1 MGGKDILIK
10 SVVQGIPNFAMACFL
25 LPKKLCE
32 KLDSLTRNFW
42 WKGNPKDKG
51 ICWTSWENM
60 GKAKDH
66 GGMGFR
72 NYRAFNEA
80 MLARNGWRMLMNPN
94 AYWAR
99 FFKGIY
105 FPNSSFLQASR
116 GNRASW
122 AWLSLL
128 HGRNLLLKG
137 LRWQVQDGK
146 SIDFW
151 ADAWIPSLPNFKVPI
166 PRPANSAI
174 NKVVDIID
182 DNSGQWDI
190 QKMLVEIPVEVV
202 NAILEIPLARVGRAD
217 QLAWHFNPNGCYSVK
232 SGYHIAL
239 QNLSEKVSNKPGTS
253 FNLAKEVWKVLWK
266 MKVPNKVKNFW

>member
-1 MGGKDILIK
+1 
-10 SVVQGIPNFAMACFL
+10 
-25 LPKKLCE
+25 
-32 KLDSLTRNFW
+32 
-42 WKGNPKDKG
+42 
-51 ICWTSWENM
+51 M

-80 MLARNGWRMLMNPN
+80 MLARNG
-94 AYWAR
+94 
-99 FFKGIY
+99 
-105 FPNSSFLQASR
+105 
-116 GNRASW
+116 
-122 AWLSLL
+122 
-128 HGRNLLLKG
+128 
-137 LRWQVQDGK
+137 
-146 SIDFW
+146 
-151 ADAWIPSLPNFKVPI
+151 FKVPI

>member
-1 MGGKDILIK
+1 
-10 SVVQGIPNFAMACFL
+10 
-25 LPKKLCE
+25 
-32 KLDSLTRNFW
+32 
-42 WKGNPKDKG
+42 
-51 ICWTSWENM
+51 M

-116 GNRASW
+116 
-122 AWLSLL
+122 
-128 HGRNLLLKG
+128 G